1 MIPLRI
7 EGATHI
13 MTAPQGHD
21 DVRDLHVYLLD
32 GEIYVSRWE
41 PTPDELA
48 LLNAGGS
55 VELQIMGSQPPVALK
70 VVRHADDSSA

>member
-7 EGATHI
+7 DGATHI
-13 MTAPQGHD
+13 MKPPAGCD
-21 DVRDLHVYLLD
+21 DVRDLHIVLLD
-32 GEIYVSRWE
+32 GDIFVSRWE

-48 LLNAGGS
+48 MLNSGGS

-70 VVRHADDSSA
+70 VVEHADNAP